1 MRNYMHLKASG
12 LIFRYASKLRQ
23 NETPAEKLLWE
34 KIKDRQIEGEKFR
47 RQHPLKKFALDFYCY
62 RLRLGIELDGK
73 QHLIPE
79 IKFYDQDRSEI
90 LEEYGIYIL
99 RFTNQEVFND
109 MDRVIETI
117 RLCILD
123 LKSKRLLQ

>member
-1 MRNYMHLKASG
+1 MHLKASG